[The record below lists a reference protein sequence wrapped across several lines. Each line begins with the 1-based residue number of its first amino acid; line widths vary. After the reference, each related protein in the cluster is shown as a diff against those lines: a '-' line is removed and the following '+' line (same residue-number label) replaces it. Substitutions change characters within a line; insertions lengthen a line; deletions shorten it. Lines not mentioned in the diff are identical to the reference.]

1 MLYDIASWI
10 ITGLIVGALARLA
23 LPGRQSMGLVM
34 TILLGIVGAF
44 VGGFIASLF
53 TGGFN
58 RAPDADWNWQTWL
71 AAIAGGV
78 LVLVGYLSLT
88 GDRRTAARV

>member
-10 ITGLIVGALARLA
+10 ITGLIVGALARA
-23 LPGRQSMGLVM
+23 LMPGRQSIGLVG

-53 TGGFN
+53 TGGLN
-58 RAPDADWNWQTWL
+58 EARAADWDFRTWL
-71 AAIAGGV
+71 AAVAGGV
-78 LVLVGYLSLT
+78 LVLWAYLSFT
-88 GDRRTAARV
+88 ADRTTARV